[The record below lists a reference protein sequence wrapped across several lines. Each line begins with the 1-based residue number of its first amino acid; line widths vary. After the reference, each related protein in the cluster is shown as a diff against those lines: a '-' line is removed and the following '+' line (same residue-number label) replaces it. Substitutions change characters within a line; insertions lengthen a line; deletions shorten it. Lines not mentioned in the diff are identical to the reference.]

1 MGRGPV
7 DRGCAG
13 QAPFWYREVF
23 FRVEEE
29 LRVRVEATLAK
40 RVPHLEVT
48 IRAAHLL
55 SNGIEV
61 RGLTISEPGAAG
73 PQSELAYFDSLFL
86 ECDTS
91 PHELFSGEPVIT
103 RVTATRPVFRATRRP
118 DGTYSLSKVFPLPKP
133 PGPPPPL
140 TIEGGTIEI
149 FDPLKNPSSMLVL
162 RDLNV
167 TVDPVSETT
176 ERWPQLDVKGYVV
189 ADQIRRVELTGTGRP
204 RARQLDGQ
212 R

>member
-1 MGRGPV
+1 MNFFWFFFKWGTV
-7 DRGCAG
+7 LSIVVALAS
-13 QAPFWYREVF
+13 APFWYREVF
-23 FRVEEE
+23 YRVEEE

-61 RGLTISEPGAAG
+61 RGLTIAEPGAAG

-103 RVTATRPVFRATRRP
+103 RVTATRPVFRRPAPGRHLQPQQGVSTAQAARSAAAADDRRRH
-118 DGTYSLSKVFPLPKP
+118 D
-133 PGPPPPL
+133 
-140 TIEGGTIEI
+140 
-149 FDPLKNPSSMLVL
+149 
-162 RDLNV
+162 RDLRSAEE
-167 TVDPVSETT
+167 PIEHAGAAQF
-176 ERWPQLDVKGYVV
+176 ERHC
-189 ADQIRRVELTGTGRP
+189 
-204 RARQLDGQ
+204 
-212 R
+212 